1 MVRRT
6 TQGRTY
12 SGIKFKICST
22 MLLYSKEEQISII
35 STRLQKVKPVY
46 NKKQD
51 TITINWRSNLQ
62 AQGCKIFQ

>member
-22 MLLYSKEEQISII
+22 MFLHSKEEQILKTSIE
-35 STRLQKVKPVY
+35 LQKVEPVY
-46 NKKQD
+46 NKEQD
-51 TITINWRSNLQ
+51 TVTLD
-62 AQGCKIFQ
+62 